1 MRMYFY
7 NIHVYFYCIFV
18 FVCLFVS
25 LFKSGNQFLPLEIKS
40 TAQLKKKKIKRIVC
54 IYYTLYQSTPGH
66 FLFVSFL
73 TTDNSSD
80 SRDPECQWPVETNG
94 PSKQIFLFVGK

>member
-1 MRMYFY
+1 MYFY
-7 NIHVYFYCIFV
+7 NIHVYFYCKFV
-18 FVCLFVS
+18 CVCLF
-25 LFKSGNQFLPLEIKS
+25 KNGNQFLPLEVKS
-40 TAQLKKKKIKRIVC
+40 TAQVKQKIKRIVC

-80 SRDPECQWPVETNG
+80 NRDPECQWPAETNG